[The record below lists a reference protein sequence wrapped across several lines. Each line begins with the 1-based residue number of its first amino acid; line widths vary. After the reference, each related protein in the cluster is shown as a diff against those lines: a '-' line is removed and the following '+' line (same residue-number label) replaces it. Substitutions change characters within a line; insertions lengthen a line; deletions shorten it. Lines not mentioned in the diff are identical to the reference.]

1 MALVA
6 GIDIG
11 AGNSKAV
18 ILRDSEVAGAAFIPT
33 GHDMSKAGSEVLEK
47 ACFAAKCSILEL
59 RSIVATGWGRNAVP
73 FATKVF
79 TEILCQ
85 AKGVSFLIPEVRTI
99 IDIGAQD
106 TKAIRVNNLGVTNN
120 FVMNDKCAA
129 GTGKFL
135 DIMARTLDVKMTE
148 VGSFAL
154 KSTNPCQISSTC
166 AVFAET
172 EVVSLL
178 SRGKKREDILHGIHK
193 SVCSR
198 TAALVRMVAYEE
210 RVVFTGGV
218 SQNAA
223 MKEFLENELKTEV
236 IVPQEPEI
244 TCALGAALMA
254 RNIVLAKRDTKEEES
269 NEHSK

>member
-1 MALVA
+1 MLVA

-18 ILRDSEVAGAAFIPT
+18 VLRSSEITGSSVIPT
-33 GHDMSKAGSEVLEK
+33 GHDMSKAASEVIRKTCNEANCSMDEL
-47 ACFAAKCSILEL
+47 KC
-59 RSIVATGWGRNAVP
+59 IVTTGWGRKAVP

-85 AKGVSFLIPEVRTI
+85 ARGVNFLFPEVRTI

-106 TKAIRVNNLGVTNN
+106 TKVIRTSDLGNVNN

-135 DIMARTLDVKMTE
+135 DIMAKTLDIKIDEM
-148 VGSFAL
+148 GDFAL
-154 KSTNPCQISSTC
+154 KSTEPCHISSTC

-172 EVVSLL
+172 EVVALL
-178 SRGKKREDILHGIHK
+178 SQGRKREDVLNGIHR

-198 TAALVRMVAYEE
+198 TATLVRTVNYEE
-210 RVVFTGGV
+210 CVVFTGGV
-218 SQNAA
+218 SQNEAI
-223 MKEFLENELKTEV
+223 KKILEDELKTP
-236 IVPQEPEI
+236 IVVPPEPEI
-244 TCALGAALMA
+244 TCALGAALTA
-254 RNIVLAKRDTKEEES
+254 RNTVLSET
-269 NEHSK
+269 

>member
-1 MALVA
+1 MKLVA

-18 ILRDSEVAGAAFIPT
+18 ILRDGDIAGTAVIPT
-33 GHDMSKAGSEVLEK
+33 GHDMLRAGSEVLEK
-47 ACFAAKCSILEL
+47 ACFAADCSVDEIG
-59 RSIVATGWGRNAVP
+59 SIVTTGWGRNAVP

-106 TKAIRVNNLGVTNN
+106 TKAIRINNMGVTNN

-135 DIMARTLDVKMTE
+135 DIMARTLDVTMTE
-148 VGSFAL
+148 MGTFAL
-154 KSTNPCQISSTC
+154 KSTDPCQISSTC

-178 SRGKKREDILHGIHK
+178 SRGRKREDILHGIHK

-198 TAALVRMVAYEE
+198 TAALVRTVECEE

-223 MKEFLENELKTEV
+223 MKQFLEDELRKEIT
-236 IVPQEPEI
+236 VPPEPEI

-254 RNIVLAKRDTKEEES
+254 RSILPEKT
-269 NEHSK
+269 

>member
-1 MALVA
+1 MLVA

-18 ILRDSEVAGAAFIPT
+18 ILRGSEVAGASVIPT
-33 GHDMSKAGSEVLEK
+33 GHDMFKAASEALEK
-47 ACFAAKCSILEL
+47 ACFEANCSIDEL
-59 RSIVATGWGRNAVP
+59 KSIVTTGWGRNAVP

-106 TKAIRVNNLGVTNN
+106 TKAIRINNLGITNN

-135 DIMARTLDVKMTE
+135 DIMAKTLDVKMAE
-148 VGSFAL
+148 MGSFAL
-154 KSTNPCQISSTC
+154 KSTDPCQISSTC

-172 EVVSLL
+172 EVISLL
-178 SRGKKREDILHGIHK
+178 SKGKKREDILHGIHK

-198 TAALVRMVAYEE
+198 TAALVRTVAYEE
-210 RVVFTGGV
+210 RIVFTGGV
-218 SQNAA
+218 SQNVAI
-223 MKEFLENELKTEV
+223 KKFLEDEFKTQ
-236 IVPQEPEI
+236 IMVPQEPEI
-244 TCALGAALMA
+244 TCALGAALIA
-254 RNIVLAKRDTKEEES
+254 RNTALTET
-269 NEHSK
+269 

>member
-1 MALVA
+1 MTLVA

-18 ILRDSEVAGAAFIPT
+18 ILRGSEVAGTAFIPT
-33 GHDMSKAGSEVLEK
+33 GHDMLKAASEVLEK
-47 ACFAAKCSILEL
+47 ACSAAACSIHEL
-59 RSIVATGWGRNAVP
+59 KSIVSTGWGRNAVP

-85 AKGVSFLIPEVRTI
+85 TKGVSFLIPQVRTI

-106 TKAIRVNNLGVTNN
+106 TKAIRVNHLGVTHN

-135 DIMARTLDVKMTE
+135 DIMAKTLDVKMAE
-148 VGSFAL
+148 MGSFAL
-154 KSTNPCQISSTC
+154 RSTNPCQISSTC

-172 EVVSLL
+172 EVISLL

-198 TAALVRMVAYEE
+198 TAALVRTVEYEE
-210 RVVFTGGV
+210 HIVFTGGV

-223 MKEFLENELKTEV
+223 IKEFLEDELKTQI

-254 RNIVLAKRDTKEEES
+254 RSIDPVKS
-269 NEHSK
+269 